1 MTGLNVMKKVFRQF
15 FLALSLLSLFGCGL
29 KGPLYMP
36 PDQKAASTTVEQNGN
51 QASHQK
57 VSMRR

>member
-1 MTGLNVMKKVFRQF
+1 MKKVFRRF

-36 PDQKAASTTVEQNGN
+36 PEQKAASTGAEQNAN
-51 QASHQK
+51 QASHQN
-57 VSMRR
+57 VPVQR

>member
-1 MTGLNVMKKVFRQF
+1 MKKVFRQF

-36 PDQKAASTTVEQNGN
+36 PDEKDASTGVEKHAN
-51 QASHQK
+51 QAPHQK

>member
-1 MTGLNVMKKVFRQF
+1 MKKVVRQF

-36 PDQKAASTTVEQNGN
+36 PDQKAPSTTGEQNAN

-57 VSMRR
+57 ASM

>member
-1 MTGLNVMKKVFRQF
+1 MKKVFRQF